1 MAESRKKFED
11 ELRDL
16 EGIVEQL
23 DSGQLPLEESI
34 RAFERGVALLR
45 SLNQKLEQ
53 AERRIE
59 VLVKNAKGE
68 IESAPFENQAGLGAE
83 KDLEK
88 DPTA

>member
-23 DSGQLPLEESI
+23 DSGQLPLEESL

-68 IESAPFENQAGLGAE
+68 LESAPLENQAALGAE
-83 KDLEK
+83 KDLGK
-88 DPTA
+88 DPAA

>member
-68 IESAPFENQAGLGAE
+68 LESAPLENQAALGAE
-83 KDLEK
+83 KNLDK
-88 DPTA
+88 DPAA